1 MTMDENHI
9 VALLPDYLDNV
20 LGPKERARIE
30 KHLGSCTAC
39 TKELEQMKILFR
51 AFGQE
56 KAHTPSERIKTNF
69 YKLLELEKQAD
80 AQVVQ
85 MPPRGTAQRNWT
97 KNLLGVAAS
106 IVLLLGAFLFGQF
119 RQQTESNKE
128 IALLQDERLEI
139 KETAMLSLME
149 NKSASKRILG
159 VGYIEE
165 FTDPDEAIVSA
176 LVDRMRYDANT
187 NVRLTAVE
195 ALRRFA
201 ASENV
206 KNAFIAALKTEKD
219 PSIQIT
225 IIEALV
231 EIQEKKAVKPMQE
244 LLEREDT
251 QPFVKEQI
259 KTLLPSI
266 V

>member
-1 MTMDENHI
+1 MDENHI
-9 VALLPDYLDNV
+9 VALLPDYLDDA
-20 LGPKERARIE
+20 LGQEERAQLE
-30 KHLGSCTAC
+30 GHLATCAAC
-39 TKELEQMKILFR
+39 AKELEEMKVLFE

-56 KAHTPSERIKTNF
+56 KGATPPERIKTNF

-80 AQVVQ
+80 AKVI
-85 MPPRGTAQRNWT
+85 PLNTPATEKRNWT
-97 KNLLGVAAS
+97 KDLLRVAAS
-106 IVLLLGAFLFGQF
+106 IVLLLGAFLFGQQQ
-119 RQQTESNKE
+119 QQTQSNKE
-128 IALLQDERLEI
+128 IALLQDERQEI

-149 NKSASKRILG
+149 NKSASKRIQG
-159 VGYIEE
+159 VNYIEE
-165 FTDPDEAIVSA
+165 FTDPDEAIVLA
-176 LVDRMRYDANT
+176 LIDRMRYDANT
-187 NVRLTAVE
+187 NVRLTAVD
-195 ALRRFA
+195 ALGRFT

-225 IIEALV
+225 IIQVLV
-231 EIQEKKAVKPMQE
+231 KIQEKKAVKPMQE

-251 QPFVKEQI
+251 QPFIKEQI